1 MNNPL
6 DFAIRVCESIAF
18 SLHAIL
24 GITEPWTGCLRG
36 AFRDEGIKGG
46 MPNWFWPIAGSMLL
60 IVACANFSENKVV
73 ILIAQAYIAAF
84 HSGAVFYHLTLGHHP
99 VTGCAPA
106 VFIVMAYI
114 VMYLRTNALVAT
126 LITIT
131 AVAVAAGLSK
141 ILVYPPKTNRNT
153 DDKRSTSHTHLLHD

>member
-1 MNNPL
+1 
-6 DFAIRVCESIAF
+6 
-18 SLHAIL
+18 
-24 GITEPWTGCLRG
+24 
-36 AFRDEGIKGG
+36 
-46 MPNWFWPIAGSMLL
+46 MPNWFWPIAGIMLL
-60 IVACANFSENKVV
+60 IVACANFSENKIV
-73 ILIAQAYIAAF
+73 ILIAQAYISAF
-84 HSGAVFYHLTLGHHP
+84 HSGAVFYHLTLGHHT

-106 VFIVMAYI
+106 IFIVMAYI

-141 ILVYPPKTNRNT
+141 ILVYPPKTNMNT